1 MVSMIDQNI
10 RELIHKE
17 IRLIF
22 DRANVQ
28 LNESQKAD
36 GSWVTDVDQR
46 LTDKVELIL
55 RTNFPG
61 VNIVSEEGDH
71 ELKFPCF
78 ILDPVDGTAGLV
90 YGTNECS
97 LSLAFMPSP
106 HLSDPLASGFITHL
120 FNDFEVHSQME
131 LPSQSVLNH
140 GLISRSEWRKGLFQP
155 LLQKEHRELR
165 PMGSIALKL
174 GLMAFG
180 QANFVATLRPKSIW
194 DIAAGSI
201 LLHKTNRQFC
211 SRGVAVAELDRI
223 NWKDPMIWGT
233 TSDAAWFLD
242 GK

>member
-1 MVSMIDQNI
+1 MIDQNI

-22 DRANVQ
+22 DKASLN
-28 LNESQKAD
+28 LNESKKAD

-46 LTDKVELIL
+46 LTDRVELIL

-61 VNIVSEEGDH
+61 INIVSEEGDH

-97 LSLAFMPSP
+97 LSLAFMPTAN
-106 HLSDPLASGFITHL
+106 LADPQACGFITHL

-131 LPSQSVLNH
+131 LPRASQISH
-140 GLISRSEWRKGLFQP
+140 GLISRSEWRKGLFQEH
-155 LLQKEHRELR
+155 LDKEYRELV

-174 GLMAFG
+174 GLMAAG
-180 QANFVATLRPKSIW
+180 QADFVATLRPKSIW

-201 LLHKTNRQFC
+201 LLHGIDRHFYTGGR
-211 SRGVAVAELDRI
+211 VVTELDRI
-223 NWKDPMIWGT
+223 KWKDPMIWGT
-233 TSDAAWFLD
+233 TLDAEWFL
-242 GK
+242 K